1 MAAVESALVV
11 GGGISG
17 MSTAIE
23 LRRRGI
29 EVELVEIA
37 EVWRPLGS
45 GITMMAPAL
54 RALHRLGLLDRCLE
68 HGFGVTELRVC
79 DRAGERLATIPLP
92 RLLGADYPGLLGMM
106 RPTLHDDLTGAVEQ
120 EGIAVRLG
128 TTVTALEQ
136 VDGAVRVSLSDGTE
150 REVGLVVGAD
160 GFRSQIREF
169 VVGPVAPV
177 FREQA
182 VYRAVVDRPGEVDA
196 SYQFRGDPLVHPGF
210 TPISQERM
218 YVFLPVPATAGESHV
233 REDLPR
239 LMREHMA
246 PFEGIVAQV
255 RETIVDPDLI
265 DYRLQETLLLE
276 PPWHRG
282 RVVLVGD
289 AVHTTTPHMASGA
302 AIALEDAIVLGE
314 ELAARGSVDDALQ
327 AFVDRRFERCRL
339 VVETSAQLSTW
350 QAHPG
355 TPGADPEGLMGST
368 MAAVAQPF

>member
-1 MAAVESALVV
+1 
-11 GGGISG
+11 

-79 DRAGERLATIPLP
+79 DKRGERLATIPLP
-92 RLLGADYPGLLGMM
+92 RLLGPDYPGLLGMM
-106 RPTLHDDLTGAVEQ
+106 RPTLHDDLTGAVAE
-120 EGIAVRLG
+120 EGIPVQLG

-136 VDGAVRVSLSDGTE
+136 GDDGVRVALSDGTE
-150 REVGLVVGAD
+150 REVDLVVGAD
-160 GFRSQIREF
+160 GFRSSIREL
-169 VVGPVAPV
+169 VVGTVAPV

-182 VYRAVVDRPGEVDA
+182 VYRAVVARPEEVDA
-196 SYQFRGDPLVHPGF
+196 GYQFRGDPLVHPGF

-218 YVFLPVPATAGESHV
+218 YVFLPVPATAG
-233 REDLPR
+233 REPCPRGSAAAHARAHGALRGDRRAGAGDDRRPRPDRLP
-239 LMREHMA
+239 A
-246 PFEGIVAQV
+246 AG
-255 RETIVDPDLI
+255 DPAARRALAS
-265 DYRLQETLLLE
+265 R
-276 PPWHRG
+276 PGRARG
-282 RVVLVGD
+282 GRR
-289 AVHTTTPHMASGA
+289 HTTTPHMASGA
-302 AIALEDAIVLGE
+302 AIAMEDAIVLGE
-314 ELAARGSVDDALQ
+314 ELAATDSVDDALQ
-327 AFVDRRFERCRL
+327 AFVERRWERCRL

-355 TPGADPEGLMGST
+355 TPGADPDGLMGST

>member
-1 MAAVESALVV
+1 MAAVDSALVV

-45 GITMMAPAL
+45 GITMVAPAL

-79 DRAGERLATIPLP
+79 DKRGEPLATIPLP
-92 RLLGADYPGLLGMM
+92 RLLGPDYPGLLGMM
-106 RPTLHDDLTGAVEQ
+106 RPTLHDDLTGAVED
-120 EGIAVRLG
+120 EGIPVQLG

-136 VDGAVRVSLSDGTE
+136 GDGGVRVALSDGTE
-150 REVGLVVGAD
+150 REVDLVVGAD
-160 GFRSQIREF
+160 GFRSSIREL

-182 VYRAVVDRPGEVDA
+182 VYRAVVARPEEVDA
-196 SYQFRGDPLVHPGF
+196 GYQFRGDPLVHPGF

-218 YVFLPVPATAGESHV
+218 YVFLPVPATAGESPA

-265 DYRLQETLLLE
+265 DYRLQETLLLDA
-276 PPWHRG
+276 PWHRG

-302 AIALEDAIVLGE
+302 AIAMEDAIVLGE
-314 ELAARGSVDDALQ
+314 ELAATDSVDDALH
-327 AFVDRRFERCRL
+327 AFVERRWERCRL

-355 TPGADPEGLMGST
+355 TPGADPDGLMGST